1 MVKSCKKC
9 KEQLKDWAEP
19 LKSIKFP
26 ERPWQRIGAD
36 LFKLYGTNYMLVVDN
51 FSRYVEIA
59 KLHSQT
65 SASII
70 NHLKL
75 FLARHEICEYF
86 HSDGGT
92 YYTSSSFKEFAK
104 QYDIEIITNST
115 KFAQSNGMIERHV
128 GTIKNMLKK
137 AENLYI
143 ALLTYRTTP
152 FHNGFSPAEL

>member
-1 MVKSCKKC
+1 M
-9 KEQLKDWAEP
+9 
-19 LKSIKFP
+19 IKFP
-26 ERPWQRIGAD
+26 QRPWQRIVAD
-36 LFKLYGTNYMLVVDN
+36 LFQLYGNNYLLVVDY

-70 NHLKL
+70 NHLKSIM
-75 FLARHEICEYF
+75 ARHGICEYF

-92 YYTSSSFKEFAK
+92 YFTSSSFKEFAK
-104 QYDIEIITNST
+104 QYDFEIVTSSP

-128 GTIKNMLKK
+128 GTTKDMLKK
-137 AENLYI
+137 AEDPYI

-152 FHNGFSPAEL
+152 LHKCFSPAELLMGRKLMVTEVSCVLVF